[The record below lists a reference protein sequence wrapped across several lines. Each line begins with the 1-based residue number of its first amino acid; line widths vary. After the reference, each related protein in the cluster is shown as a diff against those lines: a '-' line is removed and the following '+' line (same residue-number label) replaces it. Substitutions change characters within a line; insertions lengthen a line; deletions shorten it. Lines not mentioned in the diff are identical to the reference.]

1 MLQTVHNEKTI
12 YMNVPKK
19 EKESLNKVQLYLTS
33 CSDCVSEQLHVN
45 LISIN

>member
-1 MLQTVHNEKTI
+1 MLQTIRNEKTI

-19 EKESLNKVQLYLTS
+19 EKECLNKVRLYLTS
-33 CSDCVSEQLHVN
+33 CSDCVSEQLRVN